1 MYYSV
6 IAALALIVNLILNW
20 EYIKAFRFKAGT
32 KDQVEQ
38 IKLRYSHFLASING
52 FYITEILWGL
62 LYDYYDAASFFSIIY
77 AITIFYFIFI
87 LLTMLT
93 WTRYI
98 VAYLD
103 RDGRIRGKVLLY
115 STWVMFIL
123 GLISLQLNRFYHFL
137 FYFDENHRYVA
148 TNGRY
153 LIFTIVLLYYVIIS
167 VCELFIAF
175 RTSGR
180 KRIRY
185 MAVAISSLIFG
196 VSMFFQ
202 ILASFFP
209 LYIMGL
215 MVGTCVVHSYVEA
228 GHKKEKKIQD
238 NIASVMAQD
247 YEAIYYFDIETGEY
261 MEFARNPKY
270 DSIDRSYVG
279 KDFYHDAIV
288 NIKHSV
294 YPEDKEYAEK
304 FFTKEAISENIKD
317 RRSFSFKFRVVV
329 ADTPRFFLFTY
340 MPAGDGS
347 HIILYEKDIEDELRA
362 EKEISE
368 TQKKTVTFSQIAE
381 SLASNYDAIYYV
393 VIENSNYVSFEIN
406 NIFGQLQV
414 GQAGD
419 DFFEESY
426 TNIPLIIHE
435 QDRDMVK
442 EFLDKD
448 KMITALETYKS
459 YTLNYRIVV
468 AGVVKYTRMIARKSS
483 DGTHFI
489 IGVENIDEEVK
500 KEQEHLMALKTEKE
514 LARRDELTG
523 VKNKKAY
530 KELEE
535 SVQHNMDQGMDY
547 LSYAIVVCDANNL
560 KKINDT
566 LGHVTGD
573 EYIKASAML
582 LCVVFAHSPVFRVG
596 GDEFV
601 AFVRGSDYANRNELL
616 EKLRSQ
622 VLENQKKGE
631 GAVIASGMAEYDPDK
646 DKLVSEVFER
656 ADKQMYENKQKLK
669 AMEASG

>member
-20 EYIKAFRFKAGT
+20 EYIKVFRLKVGT
-32 KDQVEQ
+32 KDQREQ

-52 FYITEILWGL
+52 FYIVEILWGL
-62 LYDYYDAASFFSIIY
+62 LYDYHDVASLFPVIY
-77 AITIFYFIFI
+77 SITIFYFIFI

-123 GLISLQLNRFYHFL
+123 GLLSLQLNRFYHFL

-153 LIFTIVLLYYVIIS
+153 LIFTVLLLYYVIIS
-167 VCELFIAF
+167 VYELFIALKS
-175 RTSGR
+175 SGR

-185 MAVAISSLIFG
+185 MAVAMSSMVFG
-196 VSMFFQ
+196 VSMFLQ
-202 ILASFFP
+202 ILASFLP
-209 LYIMGL
+209 LYVLGL

-228 GHKKEKKIQD
+228 GQKKEKKIQD
-238 NIASVMAQD
+238 HIASVMAQD

-270 DSIDRSYVG
+270 YSLDRSYVG
-279 KDFYHDAIV
+279 KDFYHDAIA

-294 YPEDKEYAEK
+294 YPEDKEYAES
-304 FFTKEAISENIKD
+304 FFTKEAIRENIKD

-329 ADTPRFFLFTY
+329 VDMPRFFLFTY

-347 HIILYEKDIEDELRA
+347 HIILYEKDIEDELRV

-368 TQKKTVTFSQIAE
+368 TQKKTVTFGQIAE

-393 VIENSNYVSFEIN
+393 VIEDSNYVSFEIN

-414 GQAGD
+414 GQSGD
-419 DFFEESY
+419 DFFEECYS
-426 TNIPLIIHE
+426 NIPLIIHE

-442 EFLDKD
+442 DFLDKD
-448 KMITALETYKS
+448 KMITALETHKS

-468 AGVVKYTRMIARKSS
+468 AGVVKYTRMIVRKSS

-523 VKNKKAY
+523 VKNKNAY

-547 LSYAIVVCDANNL
+547 LPYAIVVCDANNL

-566 LGHVTGD
+566 LGHVAGD

-601 AFVRGSDYANRNELL
+601 AFVTGSDYANRNELL

-631 GAVIASGMAEYDPDK
+631 GAVIASGMAEYDSDK
-646 DKLVSEVFER
+646 DKLVSDVFER
-656 ADKQMYENKQKLK
+656 ADKEMYENKQKLK
-669 AMEASG
+669 EMESSG